1 MSLHMRTTLTMLALL
16 AILVAGGW
24 YGWQEL
30 IGGGT
35 DPSAEPTATPESTES
50 PSAECSTPAPVTF
63 RVDEVTLSV
72 FNAGAPGGT
81 ATAVFGGLTE
91 RGFQEGEV
99 GDAPDAVQVDG
110 TVIWAR
116 SPRSEEVRLVQAQFE
131 QARVLERSAPL
142 GPGVNVLVGADY
154 SPLVEDAPDRI
165 RRQPPEVCAGDTDG

>member
-1 MSLHMRTTLTMLALL
+1 MRTTLTMLVLL
-16 AILVAGGW
+16 ALLVAGGW

-30 IGGGT
+30 TGGS
-35 DPSAEPTATPESTES
+35 DPLAEPTPTPESTET

-63 RVDEVTLSV
+63 RADEVKLSV

-99 GDAPDAVQVDG
+99 GDAPDSVQVDG

-131 QARVLERSAPL
+131 DARVLERSAPL
-142 GPGVNVLVGADY
+142 GPGVNVLVGADF
-154 SPLVEDAPDRI
+154 SPLVEGAPDRI
-165 RRQPPEVCAGDTDG
+165 RRQPAEVCAGDTDG